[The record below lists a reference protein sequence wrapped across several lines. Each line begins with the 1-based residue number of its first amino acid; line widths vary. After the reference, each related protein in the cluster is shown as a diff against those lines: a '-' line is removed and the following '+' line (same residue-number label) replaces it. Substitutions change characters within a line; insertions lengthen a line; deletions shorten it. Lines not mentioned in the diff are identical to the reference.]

1 MLSLHVAVA
10 IAFFLLFIIMLMQ
23 ELRMRNI
30 LFAEKWEH
38 VINIFVIICCVTVI
52 VALSLAKNS

>member
-1 MLSLHVAVA
+1 MFSLHVAVS
-10 IAFFLLFIIMLMQ
+10 IAFVLLFVIMLMQ

-38 VINIFVIICCVTVI
+38 VVNIFVIICCITVVI
-52 VALSLAKNS
+52 VLSLAKNT

>member
-1 MLSLHVAVA
+1 MFSLHVAVS
-10 IAFFLLFIIMLMQ
+10 IAFVLLFVIMLMQ

-38 VINIFVIICCVTVI
+38 VVNIFVIICCITVI
-52 VALSLAKNS
+52 IVLSLAKNT